1 MKPDLFTFVAGI
13 AVERG
18 DPIPITCNCGSVI
31 TIMPPL
37 QEELIVCPGCEL
49 RIKLL
54 VLSGD
59 PGYVIGRAP
68 DGDPM
73 LIPVQGSSQEKL
85 AISDIE
91 RQEILEKIKK
101 DWGDGNH

>member
-1 MKPDLFTFVAGI
+1 
-13 AVERG
+13 
-18 DPIPITCNCGSVI
+18 
-31 TIMPPL
+31 MPPL

>member
-1 MKPDLFTFVAGI
+1 LKPDLFTFVAGI